1 MKPFHMTQIN
11 HCNVIKLNIVIRN
24 DSAELGSL
32 QPSKTQALH
41 SFTMYNQP
49 WIFMA
54 YYKLYGKTSLKVPK
68 IPKFWSGIASTAA
81 LTSAASCSGEKSSGR
96 PKGDSPCPGEWNFM
110 DLVGQGIKDLAK
122 PQIHQISN
130 GWIIE

>member
-1 MKPFHMTQIN
+1 MVLITRVPH
-11 HCNVIKLNIVIRN
+11 IV
-24 DSAELGSL
+24 SH
-32 QPSKTQALH
+32 P
-41 SFTMYNQP
+41 
-49 WIFMA
+49 
-54 YYKLYGKTSLKVPK
+54 KTS
-68 IPKFWSGIASTAA
+68 IIGSEIAFTAA